1 MMGDGSNI
9 SFLLIDID
17 HFKRVNDRFGHAAG
31 DQVLRQMS
39 SIFSSAVRESDSTV
53 RWGGE
58 EFLIIARSSQ
68 ANDAAVLAQR
78 IWGEVQSAPF
88 AVDEEQTIRMTC
100 SIGFA
105 SWPFFR
111 CEPDALG
118 WREVL
123 ALADRCLYL
132 AKNSGRN
139 AWIGVRIPTDYAG
152 PADVE
157 SLNDFRSAEAR
168 GIIRIQ
174 SSLSAGKRSLPYYSS
189 SRRSSPIRTY
199 H

>member
-1 MMGDGSNI
+1 MIKDGANI

-17 HFKRVNDRFGHAAG
+17 YFKRVNDRFGHPAG

-39 SIFSSAVRESDSTV
+39 AIFSSVVRESDSTV

-78 IWGEVQSAPF
+78 IWGEVQSAVF
-88 AVDEEQTIRMTC
+88 SVNNEQTLRLSC

-139 AWIGVRIPTDYAG
+139 SWIGVRTPTDYAG

-157 SLNDFRSAEAR
+157 SLNDFRSAESK

-174 SSLSAGKRSLPYYSS
+174 SSLTAGKRSEPYYSS
-189 SRRSSPIRTY
+189 SRRSSAPWAY
-199 H
+199 Q